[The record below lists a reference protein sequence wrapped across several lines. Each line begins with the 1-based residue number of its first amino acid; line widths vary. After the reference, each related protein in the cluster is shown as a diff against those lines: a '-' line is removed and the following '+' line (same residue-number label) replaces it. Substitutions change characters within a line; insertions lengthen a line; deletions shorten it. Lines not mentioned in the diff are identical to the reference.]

1 MRVRLI
7 RPTYWTDADLHTRLT
22 AEQREF
28 YIGLWME
35 ADDAGYV
42 AWDLDRVGAD
52 LYPFEPLA
60 WRREHLPEWL
70 TLLGEHAVLLDC
82 GKHVLIPALSRH
94 QSPPKPSYQNQRAHG
109 TCGDQVVPDGASGDQ
124 RAPAQGVSKEGGSLG
139 REGGRPAATP
149 KPKNGDDPVA
159 ETLFGVYGGN
169 PSKAVMEWGDRLAN
183 EYGAEA
189 AARAIGEAATTGR
202 EKLMSRAEGSLKLV
216 ARAADRTEEAEERER
231 LRQKRATRLPATIVD
246 PAPEK
251 VSEIMENI
259 AKSLGTHRK
268 EAQA

>member
-1 MRVRLI
+1 MTDTDRRHVRVYYSVVTDERFAEVYHDARHLGTWLQLLLVADAMFPAASPLPAFVDPDSVKVLVEAGLIEEMPHQHFRVHGLLSERDKRSHTARNAAAMRWHSGGNAQPMPSR
-7 RPTYWTDADLHTRLT
+7 
-22 AEQREF
+22 AEQEQ
-28 YIGLWME
+28 E
-35 ADDAGYV
+35 Q
-42 AWDLDRVGAD
+42 
-52 LYPFEPLA
+52 EQ
-60 WRREHLPEWL
+60 E
-70 TLLGEHAVLLDC
+70 
-82 GKHVLIPALSRH
+82 
-94 QSPPKPSYQNQRAHG
+94 QSS
-109 TCGDQVVPDGASGDQ
+109 S
-124 RAPAQGVSKEGGSLG
+124 APASH
-139 REGGRPAATP
+139 
-149 KPKNGDDPVA
+149 KNGDDPVA

-202 EKLMSRAEGSLKLV
+202 EKLMSRAEGALKLV
-216 ARAADRTEEAEERER
+216 ARAADRSEEAEERER
-231 LRQKRATRLPATIVD
+231 LRQKRAAVRLPTTIVD